1 MPDADM
7 HLSDELISAALD
19 GELTSAE
26 QAEVDAHVPSC
37 AQCSNRL
44 EGFRAVAGAV
54 GAFDDAPITPKVIPF
69 EGRRRRVGPPLAW
82 LAAAAAAVMLLAGI
96 AGLVRTTDDSDEM
109 ASVASDTAA
118 EAEEKAASSDGF
130 AAAGGSAGG
139 VTDAAALAEPID
151 GGDLGERTEPEEV
164 AGLVRTALDS
174 GALRSA
180 APMTATGASSAEAGP
195 TPASSPATTAP
206 PSGRPCVDQAR
217 AAGGEQLGLL
227 RYVALLRY
235 RGTPAVLLAFDRNDG
250 GRQAF
255 VMALSGCAVLAE
267 PRL

>member
-19 GELTSAE
+19 GELTAAE
-26 QAEVDAHVPSC
+26 QAEVDTHIPRC
-37 AQCSNRL
+37 AECSARL
-44 EGFRAVAGAV
+44 DAFRAVAGAV
-54 GAFDDAPITPKVIPF
+54 GAFEATAVAPKVVPL
-69 EGRRRRVGPPLAW
+69 ERKRRRVGPPLAW

-96 AGLVRTTDDSDEM
+96 AGLVRTTEDSDEM

-118 EAEEKAASSDGF
+118 QAEEKGADTEGF
-130 AAAGGSAGG
+130 AAGGGSASAG
-139 VTDAAALAEPID
+139 VVAAAEPLD
-151 GGDLGERTEPEEV
+151 GGDLGDRSEPEDV
-164 AGLVRTALDS
+164 AALVRAALDS
-174 GALRSA
+174 GVRSVAPTA
-180 APMTATGASSAEAGP
+180 AMAASDDAEAGP
-195 TPASSPATTAP
+195 TPAGAPATTAP
-206 PSGRPCVDQAR
+206 PPGRPCVDEAR
-217 AAGGEQLGLL
+217 ASGGEQLGLL